1 MTRREYL
8 VGVTCSL
15 DVPRSHFIIY
25 KSNLGTRG
33 RKAFDDEIH
42 DLINIRTQITK
53 RTSSCDRD
61 SNVFVTHGDS
71 RGRKRWGGEG
81 RGENKALRGSL
92 KR

>member
-42 DLINIRTQITK
+42 DLITSELRLQNEPRLVTVTQIY
-53 RTSSCDRD
+53 
-61 SNVFVTHGDS
+61 
-71 RGRKRWGGEG
+71 
-81 RGENKALRGSL
+81 L
-92 KR
+92 